1 MSASAEVTLAALLDG
16 PVDEVAPRLLG
27 CVLRHGDVA
36 VRLTEVEAYAGPAD
50 PGSHAYRGRTARN
63 AVMFGPAGHLYCYLS
78 HGIHTCANVSVGPV
92 GAASAVLLRAGE
104 VIDGLDLARQR
115 RRLPVGRDRDLA
127 RGPGRLCQALGIGL
141 DANGTDLSRGDLT
154 LTPMAHPPDAR
165 VERGPRVGLRLAPD
179 VGWRFWLAGESTV
192 SPYRRHARADL
203 GAVPPS
209 AEGPQGAQ

>member
-1 MSASAEVTLAALLDG
+1 MSGSAEVTLAALLDG

-63 AVMFGPAGHLYCYLS
+63 AVMFGPPGHLYCYLS
-78 HGIHTCANVSVGPV
+78 HGIHTCANVSVGPE
-92 GAASAVLLRAGE
+92 GAASGVLLRAGE

-115 RRLPVGRDRDLA
+115 RRLPVGRDRELA
-127 RGPGRLCQALGIGL
+127 RGPGRLCQALGIGV
-141 DANGTDLSRGDLT
+141 DSNGTDLRSGSVT
-154 LTPMAHPPDAR
+154 LTPGSPPPGAR
-165 VERGPRVGLRLAPD
+165 IASGPRVGLRLAPD
-179 VGWRFWLAGESTV
+179 VEWRFWLAGETTV
-192 SPYRRHARADL
+192 SPYRRHPRADP

-209 AEGPQGAQ
+209 AERP